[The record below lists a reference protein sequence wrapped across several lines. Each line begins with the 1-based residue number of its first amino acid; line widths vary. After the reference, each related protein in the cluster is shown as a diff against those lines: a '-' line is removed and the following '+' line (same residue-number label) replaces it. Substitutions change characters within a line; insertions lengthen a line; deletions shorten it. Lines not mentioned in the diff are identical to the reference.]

1 ASSSTIWS
9 NAVRWIESNGGY
21 VHPQLRYDES
31 LRQVYLGHHNSDTTA
46 SLSPSSSASL
56 TNGDSSM
63 VIEAGVTLLRIPDA
77 CLVSLHS
84 AEKDEQF
91 GRSLFAIVSNSSS
104 TSTQSG
110 SGYPSQKK
118 KKAKSLY
125 HDDQDVV
132 LALFLAHL
140 QQLRQKQSISFYN
153 PYLDT
158 LPSFLHGAS
167 DNSNNDESNVD
178 NKKEGEESSSQ
189 HQLLP
194 RQWSLETLKRRL
206 HGTSLYQRIINER
219 NGVRDEYEL
228 IKTAWMQQQQTEQ
241 ASAPTTSFPTLEQY
255 DTMMGAVT
263 SRGFEGLGYDGVD
276 VMIPL
281 LDLLN
286 HYRGRDSSNSE
297 FARVRYERYNM
308 NECNEKK
315 KDGVVEVADGDEG
328 EGVSPPPTKRIKT
341 SLSSSVGG
349 GVKVTTAQRIS
360 LPANATIPLQM
371 TYGAKSNSTLLG
383 RYGFCIE
390 NNVEP
395 DGSCNDVIEIQLQTG
410 SPPVKLQR
418 GPKSYTYGCLI
429 KALQLFGDDEQ
440 SLPCGDGG
448 DGREEKQLQQESGND
463 DADREGV

>member
-1 ASSSTIWS
+1 MTSVSSTIWS

-21 VHPQLRYDES
+21 VHPQLRYNES
-31 LRQVYLGHHNSDTTA
+31 QRLVYLGHHDSNTTA
-46 SLSPSSSASL
+46 SIGPSSSASQ
-56 TNGDSSM
+56 TIGDSSM
-63 VIEAGVTLLRIPDA
+63 TIDAGVTLLRIPDA

-84 AEKDEQF
+84 VEKDEQF
-91 GRSLFAIVSNSSS
+91 GKSLFAIVHSLSNSSS
-104 TSTQSG
+104 TTIPSSTQSG
-110 SGYPSQKK
+110 SGYPSQKEK
-118 KKAKSLY
+118 TKLLY
-125 HDDQDVV
+125 HNDQDVV

-167 DNSNNDESNVD
+167 DNNDDESNID
-178 NKKEGEESSSQ
+178 NEQEEEESSSQ

-228 IKTAWMQQQQTEQ
+228 IKTAWMQQQ
-241 ASAPTTSFPTLEQY
+241 ASAPITSFPTLEQY
-255 DTMMGAVT
+255 DTMMCAVT

-286 HYRGRDSSNSE
+286 HVRGGDGSNSD

-308 NECNEKK
+308 DECNEKK
-315 KDGVVEVADGDEG
+315 KDGVVGVDDGDEG
-328 EGVSPPPTKRIKT
+328 EGVSPPPTKRMKT
-341 SLSSSVGG
+341 TLKSSVGG
-349 GVKVTTAQRIS
+349 GVKVTAAQRIT
-360 LPANATIPLQM
+360 LPINATIPLQM

-395 DGSCNDVIEIQLQTG
+395 DGKLKRRFLDACLLQ
-410 SPPVKLQR
+410 
-418 GPKSYTYGCLI
+418 YCFATY
-429 KALQLFGDDEQ
+429 
-440 SLPCGDGG
+440 
-448 DGREEKQLQQESGND
+448 
-463 DADREGV
+463 

>member
-1 ASSSTIWS
+1 
-9 NAVRWIESNGGY
+9 
-21 VHPQLRYDES
+21 
-31 LRQVYLGHHNSDTTA
+31 
-46 SLSPSSSASL
+46 
-56 TNGDSSM
+56 
-63 VIEAGVTLLRIPDA
+63 VTLLRIPDA

-84 AEKDEQF
+84 VEKDEQF
-91 GRSLFAIVSNSSS
+91 GKSLFAIVHSLSNSSS
-104 TSTQSG
+104 TTITSSTQSG
-110 SGYPSQKK
+110 SGCPSQKK
-118 KKAKSLY
+118 ETKSLY
-125 HDDQDVV
+125 HNDQDVV

-158 LPSFLHGAS
+158 LPSFLHSSS
-167 DNSNNDESNVD
+167 DNSDDESNVD
-178 NKKEGEESSSQ
+178 NNKEEEGGSSSQ

-194 RQWSLETLKRRL
+194 RQWSLETLKRCL
-206 HGTSLYQRIINER
+206 HGTSLYQQIVNER

-228 IKTAWMQQQQTEQ
+228 IKTAWVQQQQQRTEQ

-286 HYRGRDSSNSE
+286 HVRGDGCSSNV
-297 FARVRYERYNM
+297 ARVRYERYNM

-315 KDGVVEVADGDEG
+315 KDGVVEVDGGDEG
-328 EGVSPPPTKRIKT
+328 EGVSLPPTKRIKT

-349 GVKVTTAQRIS
+349 GVKVTTAQAIT
-360 LPANATIPLQM
+360 LHINATIPLQM

-390 NNVEP
+390 DNVEP
-395 DGSCNDVIEIQLQTG
+395 DGKLKLRFLDTCLLQ
-410 SPPVKLQR
+410 
-418 GPKSYTYGCLI
+418 YCFATY
-429 KALQLFGDDEQ
+429 
-440 SLPCGDGG
+440 
-448 DGREEKQLQQESGND
+448 
-463 DADREGV
+463 

>member
-1 ASSSTIWS
+1 
-9 NAVRWIESNGGY
+9 V
-21 VHPQLRYDES
+21 
-31 LRQVYLGHHNSDTTA
+31 
-46 SLSPSSSASL
+46 
-56 TNGDSSM
+56 
-63 VIEAGVTLLRIPDA
+63 
-77 CLVSLHS
+77 
-84 AEKDEQF
+84 EKDEQF
-91 GRSLFAIVSNSSS
+91 GKSLFAIVHSLSNSSS
-104 TSTQSG
+104 TTTITSSTQSG

-118 KKAKSLY
+118 ETKSLY
-125 HDDQDVV
+125 HNDQDVV

-158 LPSFLHGAS
+158 LPSFLHSSS
-167 DNSNNDESNVD
+167 DNSDDESNVD
-178 NKKEGEESSSQ
+178 NKNEEEGGSSSQ

-206 HGTSLYQRIINER
+206 HGTSLYQRIVNER

-228 IKTAWMQQQQTEQ
+228 IKTAWMQQQQQQQQQTEQ
-241 ASAPTTSFPTLEQY
+241 ASAPATSFPTLEQY

-286 HYRGRDSSNSE
+286 HVRGSNSDV
-297 FARVRYERYNM
+297 ARVRYERYNM

-328 EGVSPPPTKRIKT
+328 ERVSPPPTKRIKT

-349 GVKVTTAQRIS
+349 GVKVTTAQAIT
-360 LPANATIPLQM
+360 LPINATIPLQM

-390 NNVEP
+390 DNVEP
-395 DGSCNDVIEIQLQTG
+395 DGKLKLRFLDTYLLQF
-410 SPPVKLQR
+410 
-418 GPKSYTYGCLI
+418 
-429 KALQLFGDDEQ
+429 ALQHTNKTMPPHPLYR
-440 SLPCGDGG
+440 L
-448 DGREEKQLQQESGND
+448 LQ
-463 DADREGV
+463 

>member
-1 ASSSTIWS
+1 
-9 NAVRWIESNGGY
+9 V
-21 VHPQLRYDES
+21 
-31 LRQVYLGHHNSDTTA
+31 
-46 SLSPSSSASL
+46 
-56 TNGDSSM
+56 
-63 VIEAGVTLLRIPDA
+63 
-77 CLVSLHS
+77 
-84 AEKDEQF
+84 EKDEQF
-91 GRSLFAIVSNSSS
+91 GKSLFAIVHSLSNSSS
-104 TSTQSG
+104 TTITSSTQSG

-118 KKAKSLY
+118 ETKSLY
-125 HDDQDVV
+125 HNDQDVV

-158 LPSFLHGAS
+158 LPSFLHSSS
-167 DNSNNDESNVD
+167 DNSDDESNVD
-178 NKKEGEESSSQ
+178 NKKEEEGGSSSQ

-194 RQWSLETLKRRL
+194 RQWSLETLKRCL
-206 HGTSLYQRIINER
+206 HGTSLYQQIVNER

-228 IKTAWMQQQQTEQ
+228 IKTAWVQQQQQQQQQTEQ

-286 HYRGRDSSNSE
+286 HVRGDGCSSNV
-297 FARVRYERYNM
+297 ARVRYERYNM

-315 KDGVVEVADGDEG
+315 KDGVVEVDGGDEG
-328 EGVSPPPTKRIKT
+328 EGVSLPPTKRIKT

-349 GVKVTTAQRIS
+349 GVKVTTAQAIT
-360 LPANATIPLQM
+360 LHINATIPLQM

-390 NNVEP
+390 DNVEP
-395 DGSCNDVIEIQLQTG
+395 DGKLKLRFLDTCLLQ
-410 SPPVKLQR
+410 
-418 GPKSYTYGCLI
+418 YCFATY
-429 KALQLFGDDEQ
+429 
-440 SLPCGDGG
+440 
-448 DGREEKQLQQESGND
+448 
-463 DADREGV
+463 